1 MVEISVSIAGQRLP
15 YISEIL
21 HVRNVICVLYTI
33 PAIVYEIFLPPP
45 QALLIK
51 AVIGAGVN
59 LGMRGRFKHLRER
72 QRPLLLLLK
81 APVEEVGNIWYI
93 GKRVHGHADTDTDTY
108 GKDGQLWKRR
118 AVMEKTGS
126 YGKDGRL
133 WKRRTLMEKTD
144 TYGKDGQLWKRRT
157 VMEKTDSYG
166 KDGQLWKRRTL
177 MEKTDTYGKD
187 GQLWKRRT
195 LMEKTDTYGKDGH
208 LWKRR
213 TLMEKTDTK
222 HLKPIF

>member
-1 MVEISVSIAGQRLP
+1 MGGNVLKIVLNEVQGQGTNIQTVNSSKLNQLK
-15 YISEIL
+15 IVKKQGIL
-21 HVRNVICVLYTI
+21 ENACTDTRTRT
-33 PAIVYEIFLPPP
+33 
-45 QALLIK
+45 
-51 AVIGAGVN
+51 GG
-59 LGMRGRFKHLRER
+59 
-72 QRPLLLLLK
+72 
-81 APVEEVGNIWYI
+81 
-93 GKRVHGHADTDTDTY
+93 HGHTDRRTRTH
-108 GKDGQLWKRR
+108 GHGHLWKRR

-126 YGKDGRL
+126 YGKDGH
-133 WKRRTLMEKTD
+133 
-144 TYGKDGQLWKRRT
+144 
-157 VMEKTDSYG
+157 
-166 KDGQLWKRRTL
+166 LWKRRTL